1 MKTFGEGKDLNFEIT
16 LDLLPEIKTQS
27 LEKFKAT
34 NYSIKISN
42 AELDDRLKNIA
53 NEYKS
58 FEDKPSNS
66 KSEKGDQVVFNYE
79 ATVDGKEFEG
89 STGKGVSIELGKDL
103 FLKDFDKQLIGV
115 KKNDK
120 KKVIA
125 VLPQNHPNKDL
136 ANKETIF
143 NCEIMNIKIPKKSKL
158 DDELAK
164 KIGAKNLEDLSQKV
178 KDQISNQYI
187 MALNSVTKKEILD
200 QLENSH
206 KLEIPK
212 NLIDN
217 EVKSLPNT
225 PETKDKDDEEKIT
238 AAEKRINLGLLLNE
252 YGEKNSITVSQE
264 EIKNEIQKQVKSMP
278 GQEKIVYD
286 YYQKNPSAT
295 QHLQSSLYEEKIL
308 KFIKSKIKLIN
319 KELSIK
325 EAEKFISD
333 FNEKFKVK
341 TSSKIKKKQIKSEK
355 TKKISKK

>member
-1 MKTFGEGKDLNFEIT
+1 MM
-16 LDLLPEIKTQS
+16 
-27 LEKFKAT
+27 
-34 NYSIKISN
+34 
-42 AELDDRLKNIA
+42 RLKNIA

-206 KLEIPK
+206 KLEI
-212 NLIDN
+212 
-217 EVKSLPNT
+217 
-225 PETKDKDDEEKIT
+225 
-238 AAEKRINLGLLLNE
+238 
-252 YGEKNSITVSQE
+252 
-264 EIKNEIQKQVKSMP
+264 
-278 GQEKIVYD
+278 
-286 YYQKNPSAT
+286 
-295 QHLQSSLYEEKIL
+295 L
-308 KFIKSKIKLIN
+308 K
-319 KELSIK
+319 
-325 EAEKFISD
+325 
-333 FNEKFKVK
+333 
-341 TSSKIKKKQIKSEK
+341 T
-355 TKKISKK
+355 